1 MSVYGKS
8 LRYLTPFWASSLGGL
23 LLMFAAIAFSLLKPW
38 PLKYL
43 VDGVLTPAS
52 DPKVAA
58 SREFVSRW
66 FGAETSSQ
74 IFWLCVVF
82 IGINILLGLITLWQN
97 YIFLGVGLRA
107 LLRVRTDLYTCLQS
121 LPLKFHNMRRST
133 DSAYRVAYDSQ
144 AIQTIYNKGF
154 SGMTNSLLMLIGTVA
169 VMATMSWQLTLA
181 ALAIFPFLVFA
192 IRYYSHRIRNQS
204 TSIHE
209 RESEVL
215 SQVQEGLS
223 AVQMVHAFGR
233 EDHEVKQFQNR
244 ANESLLANLRLNI
257 TSVASSL
264 VVGLLI
270 ALGTALLYYIGS
282 HQVLENKLTLG
293 DLTVFLSYLVLLY
306 QPLEQITYT
315 VWALEGAAAGA
326 ERCFEVLETENEI
339 PDSPTATPLP
349 APRGDIKFDN
359 VYFSYSE
366 ESQILKGID
375 LSIKPDETLAI
386 VGGTGAG
393 KSTLLS
399 LIPRFYQPDKGNVRM
414 DGHDI
419 ACVTKKSLRSHISLV
434 LQDTLLFSTSI
445 RENISYSRPD
455 ASNEE
460 IVEAAR
466 RAQALDFIERLPDG
480 FNSLVGER
488 GSQLSVGQRQRIGI
502 ARAFLKD
509 APILLLDEPTSA
521 LDPTTEKAIMDALS
535 DLMKG
540 RTTII
545 VTHRLGTIHTLG
557 KIAVLEHGKLVETGT
572 GPELLAK
579 GGHYAKLYQAG
590 NYPEKAAGE

>member
-8 LRYLTPFWASSLGGL
+8 LRYLTPFWAPSLGGL
-23 LLMFAAIAFSLLKPW
+23 LLMFAAIAFNLLKPW

-43 VDGVLTPAS
+43 VDGVLTPAGDES
-52 DPKVAA
+52 VAA
-58 SREFVSRW
+58 SRKLVSEW
-66 FGAETSSQ
+66 FGSGVGSQ
-74 IFWLCVVF
+74 IFWICMVF

-97 YIFLGVGLRA
+97 YIFLDVGLRA
-107 LLRVRTDLYTCLQS
+107 LLRVRTDLYTCLQA

-133 DSAYRVAYDSQ
+133 DSAYRVTYDSQ

-154 SGMTNSLLMLIGTVA
+154 SGMTNSLLLLIGTVV
-169 VMATMSWQLTLA
+169 VMSAMSWQLTLA
-181 ALAIFPFLVFA
+181 ALAIFPFLVAA

-223 AVQMVHAFGR
+223 AIQMVHAFGR
-233 EDHEVKQFQNR
+233 EEHEVKQFHHR
-244 ANESLLANLRLNI
+244 ANESLLANLRLNM

-270 ALGTALLYYIGS
+270 AFGTALLYYIGS

-293 DLTVFLSYLVLLY
+293 DLTVFLSYLILLY

-326 ERCFEVLETENEI
+326 ERCFEVLEAENEI
-339 PDSPTATPLP
+339 PDSPTAHPLP
-349 APRGDIKFDN
+349 TPRGDIKFDN
-359 VYFSYSE
+359 VHFSYSE
-366 ESQILKGID
+366 DSPILKGID
-375 LSIKPDETLAI
+375 LSIDPDETLAI

-399 LIPRFYQPDKGNVRM
+399 LIPRFYKPDKGNVWI
-414 DGHDI
+414 DGHNI
-419 ACVTKKSLRSHISLV
+419 AGVTKKSLRSHISLV

-445 RENISYSRPD
+445 RENIAYSRPD
-455 ASNEE
+455 ASKEE
-460 IVEAAR
+460 IIEAAR
-466 RAQALDFIERLPDG
+466 RAQALDFIERLPEG

-502 ARAFLKD
+502 ARAFLKN

-545 VTHRLGTIHTLG
+545 VTHRLGTIHQLG
-557 KIAVLEHGKLVETGT
+557 KIAVLEHGKLVEIGT
-572 GPELLAK
+572 GPELLEK
-579 GGHYAKLYQAG
+579 NGHYAKLYRAG
-590 NYPEKAAGE
+590 NYPES